1 MSQNSNPL
9 SQFFRR
15 PSIYIRLPSAGRYWQ
30 PGSVDMPHN
39 GELPVFPMTAIDEI
53 TYRTPDALFNGQAVV
68 DVIQSCIPAIRNAWH
83 MPNIDTNAL
92 LVAIRIASYGH
103 DLEMTTV
110 CPNCSNQDDFSV
122 DLRNA
127 LDQLEQPN
135 YDEALVI
142 GDLEIACRP
151 MSFEQQNNN
160 NIDQF
165 SGQKMLSNIPE
176 SGLSETEKLEKMTE
190 LLKNITALTIR
201 AIAASISSIRTPQAL
216 VTEPEFILEYLQ
228 NCDSAVYNTIRD
240 HVVALRTASDFK
252 PVHVTCTNCQTEF
265 DTPLNL
271 DQSNF
276 FARAS

>member
-9 SQFFRR
+9 KQFFRR
-15 PSIYIRLPSAGRYWQ
+15 PSIYIRLPSAGRFWQ
-30 PGSVDMPHN
+30 QGSLDIPQN
-39 GELPVFPMTAIDEI
+39 GEIPVFPMTAIDEI

-68 DVIQSCIPAIRNAWH
+68 DVIQSCVPAIRNAWH

-103 DLEMTTV
+103 DLEMTTG
-110 CPNCSNQDDFSV
+110 CPNCGTQDDFTV

-127 LDQLEQPN
+127 LDTLGQPDYN
-135 YDEALVI
+135 QPLII

-151 MSFEQQNNN
+151 MTFEQQNNN
-160 NIDQF
+160 SIDQF
-165 SGQKMLSNIPE
+165 SGKKMLSNIPE
-176 SGLSETEKLEKMTE
+176 SGLSDAEKLEKMTE
-190 LLKNITALTIR
+190 LLKNITTLTIR

-216 VTEPEFILEYLQ
+216 VTEPEFILEFLQ
-228 NCDSAVYNTIRD
+228 NCDSAVYNTVKD
-240 HVVALRTASDFK
+240 HVVNLRTASDFK
-252 PVHVTCTNCQTEF
+252 PVHATCSNCKTEF
-265 DTPLNL
+265 DTPLSL